1 MKKKNRVRKSNEFQ
15 ELIHS
20 GKKNANT
27 SFVIYRKKKKE
38 PEARVGITLSRKIG
52 HAVDR
57 NKIKR
62 QVRMMC
68 QELMDF
74 ENYPSDIILII
85 RFGYKNLSYEEN
97 KNNLEKLLSKSTII

>member
-97 KNNLEKLLSKSTII
+97 KNNLEKLLSKSTMI